1 MSENGGLVN
10 QTRLAVESLEAGYG
24 KGKPAVCNLSLQIRP
39 GEILGLIGPNGAGKS
54 TSIKAIL
61 GLIEKSKGQ
70 VKLPP
75 SQIGG
80 YAYIPELPALYEELT
95 LWEHMELVAMAHGMD
110 EKMFIREAEV
120 LLRKFKM
127 EDHRYAF
134 PGGFSKGM
142 RQKVM
147 VLCACLVKPALY
159 LVDEPFNGLDPFAV
173 KELLDFFIAEKTRG
187 AGILLSTH
195 VLDIAERICDRF
207 ILINHGQK
215 VAEGSLPELR
225 EQQAESGAPAS
236 GLFDIFYSL
245 MRG

>member
-1 MSENGGLVN
+1 MSENGSPANQPRLVVEGL
-10 QTRLAVESLEAGYG
+10 RAGYE
-24 KGKPAVCNLSLQIRP
+24 KDKPAVCNLSLQIRP

-61 GLIEKSKGQ
+61 GLIEKFKGEI
-70 VKLPP
+70 KLPT
-75 SQIGG
+75 SQAGG

-95 LWEHMELVAMAHGMD
+95 LWEHLELVAMAHGMD
-110 EKMFIREAEV
+110 EKGFIGEAEA
-120 LLRKFKM
+120 LLRQFKM
-127 EDHRYAF
+127 EDARYAF

-173 KELLDFFIAEKTRG
+173 KELLDFFIAEKMRG

-207 ILINHGQK
+207 VLINNGQK
-215 VAEGSLPELR
+215 VAEGSLLELR
-225 EQQAESGAPAS
+225 ERQAGSGAPAA

>member
-1 MSENGGLVN
+1 MSENGGPAN
-10 QTRLAVESLEAGYG
+10 PPRLAVEGLWAGYE
-24 KGKPAVCNLSLQIRP
+24 KGQPAVSNLSLQIEP
-39 GEILGLIGPNGAGKS
+39 GEVLGLIGPNGAGKS

-61 GLIEKSKGQ
+61 GLIEKSEGK
-70 VKLPP
+70 VKLPA
-75 SQIGG
+75 SQVGG

-95 LWEHMELVAMAHGMD
+95 LWEHLELVAMAHGMY
-110 EKMFIREAEV
+110 EKRFIMEAEV
-120 LLRKFKM
+120 LLGQFKM

-134 PGGFSKGM
+134 PGAFSKGM

-207 ILINHGQK
+207 VLINHGQK
-215 VAEGSLPELR
+215 VAEGSLLELR
-225 EQQAESGAPAS
+225 EQQAGSGIPVA
-236 GLFDIFYSL
+236 GLFDVFYSL

>member
-1 MSENGGLVN
+1 MCKAINQIN
-10 QTRLAVESLEAGYG
+10 QTILNVEGLWAGY
-24 KGKPAVCNLSLQIRP
+24 KSEAAVRDLSLQIGA

-61 GLIEKSKGQ
+61 GLIEKSHGQ
-70 VKLPP
+70 VMLP
-75 SQIGG
+75 IHKAGG

-95 LWEHMELVAMAHGMD
+95 LWEHMEIVAMAHGME
-110 EKMFIREAEV
+110 EKAFIKQGES
-120 LLRKFKM
+120 LLRQFNM
-127 EDHRYAF
+127 EDSRYSF

-147 VLCACLVKPALY
+147 ILCACLVKPALY

-173 KELLDFFIAEKTRG
+173 KELLDLFIAEKARG
-187 AGILLSTH
+187 AAILLSTH

-207 ILINHGQK
+207 VLINQGQK
-215 VAEGSLPELR
+215 IAEGSMLELR
-225 EQQAESGAPAS
+225 DQLEESGVS
-236 GLFDIFYSL
+236 TKDLFDIFYSL